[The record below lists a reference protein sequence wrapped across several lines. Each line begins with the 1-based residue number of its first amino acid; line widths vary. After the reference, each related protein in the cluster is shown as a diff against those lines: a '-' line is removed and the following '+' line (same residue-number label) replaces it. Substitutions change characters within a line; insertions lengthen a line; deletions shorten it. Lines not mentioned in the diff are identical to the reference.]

1 MPRCWCIHAPQK
13 TNNYGAFS
21 DTHAAIQNVYEKDT
35 FLVSLMFTRTCSFGE
50 ELILTRKT
58 KALKYPERRR
68 EGHKIVH
75 VRLSFSEYAIVEKYA
90 DMCGGMPISRAVK
103 HLIIEGQSAVDST
116 RRTVEQ
122 RLGAMEDRL
131 HQLAHDYYF
140 LQKHFAALGEE
151 NQSLKLAVEDT
162 QKMAAAGYVAA
173 VQILRVLS
181 PKIDEKA
188 ISDSHKRLVNEI
200 LSTPKTA
207 KS

>member
-1 MPRCWCIHAPQK
+1 
-13 TNNYGAFS
+13 
-21 DTHAAIQNVYEKDT
+21 
-35 FLVSLMFTRTCSFGE
+35 MFTMSCSFTE

-68 EGHKIVH
+68 QEHKIVH
-75 VRLSFSEYAIVEKYA
+75 VRLNFPEYAIVEKYA

-140 LQKHFAALGEE
+140 LQKHFVALGEE

-162 QKMAAAGYVAA
+162 QKMAVAGYVAA
-173 VQILRVLS
+173 VQILRVIS

-188 ISDSHKRLVNEI
+188 ISESHKRLVNEI
-200 LSTPKTA
+200 LSTPKPG